1 MKKLTAEQVAEL
13 SPQMKQRYRKRLKTV
28 QRNRKIL
35 SGCIIFI
42 AAAAIIALL
51 SVTVFFKVSE
61 VKVVKA
67 GTHYTAE
74 EIIDAAGVDVGDSI
88 LLTKWNDVA
97 KKVTEKLPYVLS
109 VQIKK
114 SIDGRVSLTVNDD
127 KADKL
132 VEFSDGY
139 AVTDAELKVLEILKE
154 KPESSQL
161 TLVKM
166 NLQGEAKLGV
176 KIEFKDGD
184 AAGELFKEIESA
196 IKEVG
201 LGRITGIDITD
212 TNNIYLEYQ
221 NRYRL
226 FLGDSGDIVYKL
238 KEAKKIIAKEDESNP
253 NQIGEINLSI
263 LKKVFVEPLDSL
275 EETTTEVTQVTDT
288 SDADGSTDITDETD
302 TGKSDMTEETTEFD
316 SENLPE
322 TETTGENENE

>member
-1 MKKLTAEQVAEL
+1 
-13 SPQMKQRYRKRLKTV
+13 MKQRYRKRLKTV

-114 SIDGRVSLTVNDD
+114 SIDGRISLTVNDD

-166 NLQGEAKLGV
+166 NLQGEVKLGV

-184 AAGELFKEIESA
+184 AAGELFKKIESA

-302 TGKSDMTEETTEFD
+302 TGQSDMTEETTEFD